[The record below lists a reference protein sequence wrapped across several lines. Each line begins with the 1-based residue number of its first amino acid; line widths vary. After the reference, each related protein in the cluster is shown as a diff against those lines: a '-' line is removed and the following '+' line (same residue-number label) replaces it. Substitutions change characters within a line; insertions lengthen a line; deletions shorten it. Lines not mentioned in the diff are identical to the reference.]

1 MIITL
6 EVQHVTVVFAAGP
19 VNGPSKMRHVMDK
32 NQDIQNSYLKAV
44 DELGVLRDNLL
55 KKEVRAPRQPAQERG
70 TRQPAST
77 HLPAATLQS
86 CGDLKFTSNI
96 YLGIKKNKFAL
107 ALCVLLYVCKHG
119 CWQ

>member
-55 KKEVRAPRQPAQERG
+55 KKEVP
-70 TRQPAST
+70 TRQSVPT
-77 HLPAATLQS
+77 HQTQQ
-86 CGDLKFTSNI
+86 
-96 YLGIKKNKFAL
+96 YLAQVTG
-107 ALCVLLYVCKHG
+107 
-119 CWQ
+119 

>member
-70 TRQPAST
+70 TCSETTCSRKRYSPASQNFT
-77 HLPAATLQS
+77 
-86 CGDLKFTSNI
+86 GDAEFL
-96 YLGIKKNKFAL
+96 
-107 ALCVLLYVCKHG
+107 VL
-119 CWQ
+119 